1 MKNIFPQNER
11 LIQGSEILPA
21 PLLFLLA
28 ALLLFDTVS
37 SNTEDLYFVKS
48 RLITARVE
56 ISGFVDCVATLA
68 LDR

>member
-1 MKNIFPQNER
+1 MKDIFPQNER

-28 ALLLFDTVS
+28 ALLFFDTVS

-48 RLITARVE
+48 RLISARAE
-56 ISGFVDCVATLA
+56 ISGFVDCVVTLA